1 MATFAAFLSRERAPK
16 YQDRQEAARPELLL
30 LTSLPIVF
38 PERFALDAAPPPTLE
53 ALKGRYQ
60 VRPISVADTASLE
73 GHRLLLMAQPRAQP
87 PEMLV
92 ELDSWVRGGGRVL
105 VLADPALQWPS
116 DRPLGD
122 ALRPP
127 IAFADTGLLE
137 HWGLRIAAP
146 AKLGTQTM
154 TAGGQDVRTLSP
166 GTLHAI
172 GANCRTEGE
181 FAARCAIGRGRVTV
195 IADAD
200 FIDSH
205 RFGEGN
211 LQLLFAELA
220 ALEQ

>member
-1 MATFAAFLSRERAPK
+1 
-16 YQDRQEAARPELLL
+16 
-30 LTSLPIVF
+30 
-38 PERFALDAAPPPTLE
+38 
-53 ALKGRYQ
+53 
-60 VRPISVADTASLE
+60 
-73 GHRLLLMAQPRAQP
+73 
-87 PEMLV
+87 MLV
-92 ELDSWVRGGGRVL
+92 ELDSWVRNGGRL
-105 VLADPALQWPS
+105 LLLADPALQWPS

-122 ALRPP
+122 PLRPP
-127 IAFADTGLLE
+127 PAFADTGLLE

-154 TAGGQDVRTLSP
+154 TAGGQEARTSSP

-181 FAARCAIGRGRVTV
+181 LVARCAIGRGMVTV
-195 IADAD
+195 IGDAD

-211 LQLLFAELA
+211 LQLLFAELL